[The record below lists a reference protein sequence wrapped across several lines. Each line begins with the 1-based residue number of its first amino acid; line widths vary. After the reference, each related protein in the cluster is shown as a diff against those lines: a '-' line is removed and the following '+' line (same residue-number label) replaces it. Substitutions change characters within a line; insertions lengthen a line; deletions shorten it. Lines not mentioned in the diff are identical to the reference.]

1 MNNNRHLWYSFLL
14 NNMMHIFSSNV
25 VFEYY
30 HKTWHHFN
38 LAHPFRYLNR
48 KLLDEAFTCIFQN
61 RNLLSLYLTS
71 ISKRYKVKHL
81 GILLILTLI
90 PRQLLFHVL
99 QFAAWKFYEYIKT
112 NLSISVYFV
121 IFSYEYTWRN
131 AL

>member
-1 MNNNRHLWYSFLL
+1 MNNNRHLWYSFFL

-90 PRQLLFHVL
+90 PRQLLFY
-99 QFAAWKFYEYIKT
+99 FYCLLHQSFMNILKT
-112 NLSISVYFV
+112 NPSIQVYFV
-121 IFSYEYTWRN
+121 IFMLWISLWRN
-131 AL
+131 